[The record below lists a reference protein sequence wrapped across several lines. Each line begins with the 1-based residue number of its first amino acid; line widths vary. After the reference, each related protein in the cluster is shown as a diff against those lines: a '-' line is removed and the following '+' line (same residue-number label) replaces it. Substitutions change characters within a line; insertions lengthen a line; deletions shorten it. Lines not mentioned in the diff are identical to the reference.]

1 MSTAARIAVETAP
14 PVDLRS
20 IFSGSAGNL
29 VEYFDW
35 YVYAS
40 FALYFAPVFFPSG
53 SQTVQLMNTAAVFA
67 IGFLVRPIG
76 GLLLGRLADRKGRKY
91 ALILSVLLMGGGS
104 LLIVIIPGYERI
116 GILAP
121 AMLLFA
127 RILQG
132 ISLGGEYGTSATYL
146 SEIAPAD
153 RRGFYSSFQYV
164 TIIMGQLLALALLIV
179 LQRVLLTEQQLS
191 DWGWRIPFLVGAVLS
206 VGAIYLRRTMEEPD
220 AFTRAR
226 SHSSRRGNLKE
237 LLRYP
242 RELFTVLA
250 LTAGGTVSFY
260 CFTTYMQ
267 KYLVNTTGFSTADAT
282 LMASLA
288 LLVFMIIQPL
298 FGLLSDF
305 TSRRAMLIAFGILGT
320 LFTVPILSALAEPQ
334 SFSSA
339 LGWYLAGV
347 LITTGYTSINA
358 IFKAELFPVHV
369 RALGVAL
376 PFAIAVSLFGG
387 TAEYVA
393 LWLKNAG
400 HEAWFYYYVS
410 ALACLCLVVSLTMK
424 DTKATSRIDRD
435 ELLDAD
441 APVI

>member
-1 MSTAARIAVETAP
+1 MHRRPSSRAN
-14 PVDLRS
+14 LRS
-20 IFSGSAGNL
+20 ILSGSAGNL

-40 FALYFAPVFFPSG
+40 FSLYFAPVFFPSG
-53 SQTVQLMNTAAVFA
+53 SRTVQLMNTAAVFA

-76 GLLLGRLADRKGRKY
+76 GLLLGGLADRKGRKT
-91 ALILSVLLMGGGS
+91 ALIFSVLLMGGGS
-104 LLIVIIPGYERI
+104 LLIVLTPGYDRI
-116 GILAP
+116 GMFAP

-146 SEIAPAD
+146 SEIAPAH

-164 TIIMGQLLALALLIV
+164 TIIMGQLLALGLLIL
-179 LQRVLLTEQQLS
+179 LQRALLTEQQLS
-191 DWGWRIPFLVGAVLS
+191 DWGWRIAFLVGAVLS
-206 VGAIYLRRTMEEPD
+206 AFAIYLRRTMEEPE

-226 SHSSRRGNLKE
+226 SSPRRGDLRE

-267 KYLVNTTGFSTADAT
+267 KYLVNTTGFTTADAT
-282 LMASLA
+282 LMASIA

-305 TSRRAMLIAFGILGT
+305 TGRRAMLIAFGVLAT
-320 LFTVPILSALAEPQ
+320 LFTVPILSALAVPQ
-334 SFSSA
+334 SFGSA

-400 HEAWFYYYVS
+400 HEEWFYYYVS
-410 ALACLCLVVSLTMK
+410 ALACFCLIVSLTMK
-424 DTKATSRIDRD
+424 DTKATSRLDRD
-435 ELLDAD
+435 DIVDEAAPALAD
-441 APVI
+441 PVV

>member
-1 MSTAARIAVETAP
+1 MRPHPASPAN
-14 PVDLRS
+14 LRS
-20 IFSGSAGNL
+20 ILSGSAGNL

-40 FALYFAPVFFPSG
+40 FSLYFAPAFFPSG
-53 SQTVQLMNTAAVFA
+53 SRTVQLMNTAAVFA

-76 GLLLGRLADRKGRKY
+76 GLLLGRLADRRGRKT
-91 ALILSVLLMGGGS
+91 ALIFSVLLMGGGS
-104 LLIVIIPGYERI
+104 LLIVLTPGYEQI
-116 GILAP
+116 GMFAP
-121 AMLLFA
+121 AMLLLA

-146 SEIAPAD
+146 SEIAPAH

-164 TIIMGQLLALALLIV
+164 TIIMGQLLALGLLIL
-179 LQRVLLTEQQLS
+179 LQRALLTEQQLS

-206 VGAIYLRRTMEEPD
+206 AFAFYLRRTMDEPE

-226 SHSSRRGNLKE
+226 ASTRRGNLRE

-242 RELFTVLA
+242 RELFTVLS

-282 LMASLA
+282 LMASIA
-288 LLVFMIIQPL
+288 LLVFMVIQPL

-305 TSRRAMLIAFGILGT
+305 TGRRAMLIAFGVLGT
-320 LFTVPILSALAEPQ
+320 LFTVPILSALAVPQ
-334 SFSSA
+334 SFGSA

-393 LWLKNAG
+393 LWLKSVG
-400 HEAWFYYYVS
+400 HEEWFYYYVS
-410 ALACLCLVVSLTMK
+410 ALACFCLIVSLAMK
-424 DTKATSRIDRD
+424 DTKVTSRLDRD
-435 ELLDAD
+435 EVGHAV
-441 APVI
+441 AGPAV